1 VILRHTGGASSTCTL
16 SHSVPPAAAGVTA
29 EVRGAGG
36 TATLP
41 QREESPV
48 DALMRAVD
56 ALTESARSGEAHVC
70 DVRFAQRVTE
80 ILTATEA
87 ALP

>member
-1 VILRHTGGASSTCTL
+1 
-16 SHSVPPAAAGVTA
+16 
-29 EVRGAGG
+29 
-36 TATLP
+36 
-41 QREESPV
+41 
-48 DALMRAVD
+48 LMRAVD
-56 ALTESARSGEAHVC
+56 ALTESARTGEAHVC